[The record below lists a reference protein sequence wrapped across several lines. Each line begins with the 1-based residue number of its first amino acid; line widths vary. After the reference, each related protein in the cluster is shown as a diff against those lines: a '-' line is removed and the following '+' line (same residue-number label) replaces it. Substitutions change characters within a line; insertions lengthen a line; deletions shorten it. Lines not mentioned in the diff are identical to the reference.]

1 MKKRTDRP
9 PNSFSDGG
17 GLPSRGRGPR
27 RLGDTLG
34 DLFAAK
40 GYGRLR
46 SRGELEAAWESAV
59 GEAGRGRTRVEGVRH
74 GVLTVAVADHALLEE
89 LAAFRKA
96 ELLAALRREL
106 PDARLLDLRFRYGMV
121 GPPAT

>member
-9 PNSFSDGG
+9 PSPLPTGDG
-17 GLPSRGRGPR
+17 PPNRGRGPR

-46 SRGELEAAWESAV
+46 SRGELEAAWEAAV
-59 GEAGRGRTRVEGVRH
+59 GEDGRGTTRVEGVRH
-74 GVLTVAVADHALLEE
+74 GVLTIAVAHHALLEE

-96 ELLAALRREL
+96 GLLAALRREL
-106 PDARLLDLRFRYGMV
+106 PDVRLLDIRFRFGAV
-121 GPPAT
+121 GPPET